1 MSESEFRR
9 HSFAIIL
16 TYILL
21 VYIHKGSGHSNHQRT
36 AFSVSTIVS
45 IQKTPEKE
53 RKRQRKREKDRE
65 REKKTE
71 IEVEKERER
80 ERKRKNEQASTMA

>member
-45 IQKTPEKE
+45 IQKKA
-53 RKRQRKREKDRE
+53 RE

-71 IEVEKERER
+71 KERKRQRER